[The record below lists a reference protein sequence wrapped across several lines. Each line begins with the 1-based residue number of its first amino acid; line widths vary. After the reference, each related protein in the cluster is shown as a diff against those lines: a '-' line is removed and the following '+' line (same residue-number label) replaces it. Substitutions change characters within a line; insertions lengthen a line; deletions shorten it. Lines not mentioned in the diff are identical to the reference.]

1 MSQKEIT
8 YIIPITTSG
17 SNIQESV
24 IARAFKDIEDIHE
37 WKWEPNNQ
45 RIVVHGAN
53 GETLT
58 HATKHLKDIGIEP
71 VISEKILPVEG
82 MSCAACSASVESILN
97 AQPGVL
103 NASVNLAQNNVKVSW
118 VPENTGLP
126 EMKNAIRSIGYDLII
141 DEKKTSEEAMEE
153 ARRKKSQQTR
163 KRLIW
168 AGTLAFPVFLIG
180 MFFHNIPYANYIMW
194 ALTTPVLFVFGRHFF
209 INAFKQAR
217 HGAANMD
224 TLVALSTGM
233 AYLFSSFNMLFPGVW
248 TSQGLEAHVYFEA
261 AAVIIVFIM
270 LGKWL
275 EERAKEGTSSAIR
288 KLMGLRPKTVL
299 KLQDDG
305 SWMET
310 DIHLIEKG
318 DVLRV
323 KPGNKIPVDGEVTE
337 GSSFVDE
344 SAITGESMPVAKTP
358 GKKVF
363 TGTINQS
370 GSFSMSAE
378 KVGSETILA
387 QIIKTVQDAQ
397 ATKAPV
403 QRMVDKVASVFVPTV
418 IGIAILTFVVW
429 MLFGGPEYLTQ
440 ALLATVSVLVIA
452 CPCAL
457 GLATPT
463 AIMVGVGKGANSGI
477 LIKNAGSLEKAHKTN
492 AVVLDKTG
500 TITVGKPEVTNFEI
514 INSNLKEEK
523 IRGMLL
529 ATESHSEHPLAGAIV
544 RYIEET
550 GRFEKFEADHF
561 LNHSGNGISATI
573 GNDKILIGNEILMV
587 KNHIKLPE
595 TPGQKIGKWQ
605 DDAKTVILM
614 AVNDEAVAMVA
625 IADKIKESSSEAVSR
640 LHKLGIEVYMLTGDN
655 QQTARAVANATGI
668 KHFKAQVMPGEKA
681 EFVKELQKTNK
692 TVAMV
697 GDGINDSEALALADL
712 SIAMGKGADVAMDV
726 AAMTI
731 TSSDLL
737 KVPEAIKLSGKT
749 VKTIKQNLFWA
760 FFYNVIAIPIA
771 AGVLFPVSGFLLNPM
786 IAGAAMAF
794 SSVSVVSN
802 SLRLKKAKIND

>member
-1 MSQKEIT
+1 MPQKETT
-8 YIIPITTSG
+8 YIIPIITSS
-17 SNIQESV
+17 SNIEESV
-24 IARAFKDIEDIHE
+24 IARAFKNIGDIHE

-45 RIVVHGAN
+45 RIVAHGAN
-53 GETLT
+53 GDTL
-58 HATKHLKDIGIEP
+58 AQAAKHLIDLGIEP
-71 VISEKILPVEG
+71 VISEKVLPVEG
-82 MSCAACSASVESILN
+82 MSCAACSSSVESMLN

-118 VPENTGLP
+118 VPENIGLP

-141 DEKKTSEEAMEE
+141 DEKETSIEAMEE
-153 ARRKKSQQTR
+153 ARRKKSLKTR

-168 AGTLAFPVFLIG
+168 AGTFAFPVFLIG
-180 MFFHNIPYANYIMW
+180 MFFHNIPYANFIMW
-194 ALTTPVLFVFGRHFF
+194 GLTTPVLFVFGRHFF
-209 INAFKQAR
+209 INAFKQAK

-233 AYLFSSFNMLFPGVW
+233 AYLFSCFNMLFPEVW

-288 KLMGLRPKTVL
+288 KLMGLQPKTVL

-305 SWMET
+305 SWKET
-310 DIHLIEKG
+310 DIHLVEKG

-323 KPGNKIPVDGEVTE
+323 KPGNKIPVDGEVID

-344 SAITGESMPVAKTP
+344 SAVTGESMPVAKMP

-370 GSFSMSAE
+370 GSFSMRAE
-378 KVGSETILA
+378 KIGSDTILA

-397 ATKAPV
+397 ASKAPV
-403 QRMVDKVASVFVPTV
+403 QRMVDKVASVFVPVV
-418 IGIAILTFVVW
+418 ISIAMLTFVVW
-429 MLFGGPEYLTQ
+429 MLFGGTEYLTQ

-500 TITVGKPEVTNFEI
+500 TVTVGKPEVTNFEK
-514 INSNLKEEK
+514 INSNLNEEK

-529 ATESHSEHPLAGAIV
+529 AAESHSEHPLAGAIV
-544 RYIEET
+544 RYIQES
-550 GRFEKFEADHF
+550 GPFQKFETTHF

-573 GNDKILIGNEILMV
+573 GDDKILIGNEILMV
-587 KNHIKLPE
+587 QNQIKLSE
-595 TPGQKIGKWQ
+595 SLRQKIRKWQ
-605 DDAKTVILM
+605 DEAKTVILI
-614 AVNDEAVAMVA
+614 AVNHEPAAIVA
-625 IADKIKESSSEAVSR
+625 IADKIKESSTEAVRR
-640 LHKLGIEVYMLTGDN
+640 LQKLGIEVYMLTGDN

-681 EFVKELQKTNK
+681 EFVKELQKRNK

-712 SIAMGKGADVAMDV
+712 SIAMGKGADIAMDV

-737 KVPEAIKLSGKT
+737 KVPEAIRLSGKT

-760 FFYNVIAIPIA
+760 FFYNVVAIPIA

-802 SLRLKKAKIND
+802 SLRLKNQTP

>member
-1 MSQKEIT
+1 MPQKEST

-17 SNIQESV
+17 SNIQESI
-24 IARAFKDIEDIHE
+24 IARAFKDVGDIHE

-53 GETLT
+53 GDTLA
-58 HATKHLKDIGIEP
+58 HATKHLKDLGIEP
-71 VISEKILPVEG
+71 VVSEKVLPVEG
-82 MSCAACSASVESILN
+82 MSCAACSASVESMLN

-118 VPENTGLP
+118 VPENIGLP
-126 EMKNAIRSIGYDLII
+126 EMKKAIRAVGYDLII
-141 DEKKTSEEAMEE
+141 DEKETSEEAMEE
-153 ARRKKSQQTR
+153 ARRKKSLKTR

-180 MFFHNIPYANYIMW
+180 MFFHNIPFANYIMW
-194 ALTTPVLFVFGRHFF
+194 GLTTPVLFVFGRHFF
-209 INAFKQAR
+209 INAFKQAK

-233 AYLFSSFNMLFPGVW
+233 AYLFSSFNMLFPEVW

-261 AAVIIVFIM
+261 AAVVIVFIM

-305 SWMET
+305 SWKET
-310 DIHLIEKG
+310 DIHLVEKG

-323 KPGNKIPVDGEVTE
+323 KPGNKIPVDGEVTD

-344 SAITGESMPVAKTP
+344 SAVTGESMPVAKTP

-370 GSFSMSAE
+370 GSFSMRAE
-378 KVGSETILA
+378 KVGSDTILA

-397 ATKAPV
+397 ASKAPV
-403 QRMVDKVASVFVPTV
+403 QRMVDKVASVFVPAV
-418 IGIAILTFVVW
+418 IGVAILTFVIW
-429 MLFGGPEYLTQ
+429 MLFGGTEYLTQ

-477 LIKNAGSLEKAHKTN
+477 LIKNAGSLEKAHKIN

-500 TITVGKPEVTNFEI
+500 TVTEGKPEVTNFEI

-529 ATESHSEHPLAGAIV
+529 AAESHSEHPLAGAIV
-544 RYIEET
+544 RYIEEK
-550 GRFEKFEADHF
+550 GRFEKFETEHF

-573 GNDKILIGNEILMV
+573 GDDKILIGNEILMAQ
-587 KNHIKLPE
+587 NQIKLPE
-595 TPGQKIGKWQ
+595 PLEQKIRKWQ
-605 DDAKTVILM
+605 DEAKTVILI
-614 AVNDEAVAMVA
+614 AVNEEPAAIVA
-625 IADKIKESSSEAVSR
+625 IADKIKESSPEAVSR
-640 LHKLGIEVYMLTGDN
+640 LQKLGVDVYMLTGDN
-655 QQTARAVANATGI
+655 QQTAKAVANATGI
-668 KHFKAQVMPGEKA
+668 KHFKAQVMPGQKA
-681 EFVKELQKTNK
+681 EFVKELQKRNK

-712 SIAMGKGADVAMDV
+712 SIAMGKGADIAMDV

-737 KVPEAIKLSGKT
+737 KVPEAIRLSGKT

-760 FFYNVIAIPIA
+760 FFYNVVAIPIA
-771 AGVLFPVSGFLLNPM
+771 AGILFPVSGFLLNPM

-802 SLRLKKAKIND
+802 SLRLKNQTP